1 MITFLYAN
9 SFIMTI
15 ETYNKKFEEAKGNNK
30 VLYSDPHVIFG
41 YKLRLQVYLNEC
53 GEGKGTNMS
62 VFFHL
67 TKGIFDIAKT

>member
-53 GEGKGTNMS
+53 GEGK
-62 VFFHL
+62 
-67 TKGIFDIAKT
+67 